1 MAILNT
7 TLPFAPWMQPAGR
20 KLPGIMPLDP
30 ADWLLVTDAY
40 SAQMAERAR
49 LLAER
54 EADVLAVL
62 PQAEAAT
69 HELYAMILPRLAA
82 LGFTLAPDT
91 ATRPDGVQVP
101 LDPARPLWTL
111 GHLLQEDF
119 CILQKPDGADE
130 HVLTAAVLCFPS
142 GWYLAT
148 KLGRALLRIHA
159 PVAAY
164 DVAMA
169 ARVQRMFDLIRP
181 EQPLWRANL
190 LRHDDPKLY
199 HPREEFVTL
208 LSQRDGRYLRS
219 EKQCLLRLPQT
230 GAVVFSIHT
239 VVVPIAALAPEQQQ
253 VLSTLIGHH

>member
-7 TLPFAPWMQPAGR
+7 HLPFAPWMQPAGR
-20 KLPGIMPLDP
+20 KLPGVMPLDP
-30 ADWLLVTDAY
+30 DDWLLVDDAY

-62 PQAEAAT
+62 PEAEPAAQ
-69 HELYAMILPRLAA
+69 ELYDLVLPRLPA
-82 LGFTLAPDT
+82 LGFSLADNT
-91 ATRPDGVQVP
+91 ALRPDGVTVP
-101 LDPARPLWTL
+101 LDRDSPLWTL

-119 CILQKPDGADE
+119 CILQKPEGAAE
-130 HVLTAAVLCFPS
+130 HVLTGAVLCFPS
-142 GWYLAT
+142 GWYLSQ

-159 PVAAY
+159 PVTAY
-164 DVAMA
+164 DPAMA

-208 LSQRDGRYLRS
+208 LSQKDGRYLRS
-219 EKQCLLRLPQT
+219 EKQCLLKLPRT

-239 VVVPIAALAPEQQQ
+239 VVVPVAQLAQAQQK
-253 VLSTLIGHH
+253 VLSTLTGHG